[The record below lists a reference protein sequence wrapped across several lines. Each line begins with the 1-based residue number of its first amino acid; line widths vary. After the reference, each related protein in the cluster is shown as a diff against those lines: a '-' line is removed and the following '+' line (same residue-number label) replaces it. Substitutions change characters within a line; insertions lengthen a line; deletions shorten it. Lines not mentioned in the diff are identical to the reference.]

1 MPTQAT
7 FNAAVKGVSRRNIAM
22 TFGTEK
28 LEWRGYPVLKSS
40 EDTITRFDGIT
51 NVTDG
56 RTDRQTD
63 AQTLHDG
70 IGRAWIALRGKKTVL
85 ATSRRC
91 VNVVIVVQ

>member
-1 MPTQAT
+1 LTAHDEARYWSEIAILLTQAT

-28 LEWRGYPVLKSS
+28 LEWRGYPVLKNS

-56 RTDRQTD
+56 RTDRQT
-63 AQTLHDG
+63 H
-70 IGRAWIALRGKKTVL
+70 RH
-85 ATSRRC
+85 C
-91 VNVVIVVQ
+91 MME